1 MNAPFTPAG
10 RWDIFRAEFAKM
22 TPQEAMDALAWLLDP
37 AQGDPAP
44 DLPDELTDALL
55 PVYKAYSAA
64 YEAIEWAIG
73 EGAARCRAEDEADY
87 RFEQYRDRMM
97 TERWEREHIA
107 PELRA

>member
-1 MNAPFTPAG
+1 MNAPFLTPTQRTAQ
-10 RWDIFRAEFAKM
+10 FRAEFAKL

-37 AQGDPAP
+37 ALGDPAP

-55 PVYKAYSAA
+55 PVYKAYSKA

-87 RFEQYRDRMM
+87 RYEQYRDRQLDDMID
-97 TERWEREHIA
+97 R
-107 PELRA
+107 ELRA